1 MVCLDSRHPDLEEF
15 IDLKSDLD
23 AATKCN
29 ISILADKEFIEAAR
43 NGYDYNLSYTRPE
56 TGEGIGKIVNAK
68 EILDKIA
75 KRNWEMGEPGLL
87 FHDNINS
94 NHILSEYKDIDIR
107 CPNPCFDGDMKLLV
121 YENGEQVYRK
131 FSEIENTTQNVI
143 SIDGTVSKGDVFCS
157 GEKETIKLNFLNKKS
172 IICTPDHRFM
182 DIDGNEVMAKD
193 LKGKKLMP
201 FGSYK
206 SKIEFAP
213 TVSSIEESG
222 IRKVYDFQE
231 PNNHW
236 GCVNGV
242 VVHNCGEVPM
252 MEGEACL
259 LGSFNLSEYIIED
272 GDGYVE
278 FDTDNFK
285 NDIHTVVVAMNEVQ
299 EESIERLPL
308 EKQKIM
314 AEQYRRIGIG
324 IMGLADCL
332 IKLNIRYG
340 SNRSVKFC
348 DNLGYI
354 MANEALKAS
363 EGLSWCS
370 GNFPKFEFDSI
381 FKSKYITNNYD
392 SHDVPDGLK
401 NSALLSI
408 APTGTLSTLLG
419 VSGGIEPIFANYY
432 TRKTESL
439 NSEDTYYKVYTPIVQ
454 EYMERYGYAD
464 ESELPDYFVTAKDI
478 HWRDRI
484 NVQAAWQKHV
494 DQAISSTV
502 NLPENT
508 TPEEIADLYI
518 YAHDQGLKGITVF
531 RDNCLRTGI
540 LTTDNKEKHEPKQE
554 TILEVP
560 DTVVGKKRKL
570 TTGCGSLHCLAYFS
584 QTDGRLLECY
594 LGKGS
599 TGGCLNSMN
608 GIARLIS
615 LSARSGATT
624 EEIVDQLNSTGVC
637 PSYAVRTATKKDTS
651 RGSCCPV
658 AIGNALVEMHKEMLD
673 EINNGKYANDFNKS
687 DFSETENV
695 NGIVIDAGN
704 TNAIISSI
712 IKMKKTSEAKS
723 SEWVR
728 DGGESMVCPECGAE
742 MISTGGCNSCHE
754 CGYSKCG

>member
-1 MVCLDSRHPDLEEF
+1 
-15 IDLKSDLD
+15 
-23 AATKCN
+23 
-29 ISILADKEFIEAAR
+29 
-43 NGYDYNLSYTRPE
+43 
-56 TGEGIGKIVNAK
+56 
-68 EILDKIA
+68 
-75 KRNWEMGEPGLL
+75 
-87 FHDNINS
+87 
-94 NHILSEYKDIDIR
+94 
-107 CPNPCFDGDMKLLV
+107 
-121 YENGEQVYRK
+121 
-131 FSEIENTTQNVI
+131 
-143 SIDGTVSKGDVFCS
+143 
-157 GEKETIKLNFLNKKS
+157 
-172 IICTPDHRFM
+172 
-182 DIDGNEVMAKD
+182 
-193 LKGKKLMP
+193 
-201 FGSYK
+201 
-206 SKIEFAP
+206 
-213 TVSSIEESG
+213 
-222 IRKVYDFQE
+222 
-231 PNNHW
+231 
-236 GCVNGV
+236 
-242 VVHNCGEVPM
+242 

-272 GDGYVE
+272 EDGYVE

-392 SHDVPDGLK
+392 PYDVPDGLK

-454 EYMERYGYAD
+454 EYMERYGYVD

-478 HWRDRI
+478 HWKDRI

-624 EEIVDQLNSTGVC
+624 EEIVDQLSSTGVC
-637 PSYAVRTATKKDTS
+637 PSYAVRAATKKDTS

-658 AIGNALVEMHKEMLD
+658 AVGNALVEMHNEMLD
-673 EINNGKYANDFNKS
+673 EINNGKYSNDFNKS
-687 DFSETENV
+687 DFPETENV
-695 NGIVIDAGN
+695 NSNVINGESV
-704 TNAIISSI
+704 TRAIKLHLI
-712 IKMKKTSEAKS
+712 EQKS

-728 DGGESMVCPECGAE
+728 DGAESMICPECGAE
-742 MISTGGCNSCHE
+742 MISTGGCNACHE

>member
-1 MVCLDSRHPDLEEF
+1 
-15 IDLKSDLD
+15 
-23 AATKCN
+23 
-29 ISILADKEFIEAAR
+29 
-43 NGYDYNLSYTRPE
+43 
-56 TGEGIGKIVNAK
+56 
-68 EILDKIA
+68 
-75 KRNWEMGEPGLL
+75 
-87 FHDNINS
+87 
-94 NHILSEYKDIDIR
+94 
-107 CPNPCFDGDMKLLV
+107 
-121 YENGEQVYRK
+121 
-131 FSEIENTTQNVI
+131 
-143 SIDGTVSKGDVFCS
+143 
-157 GEKETIKLNFLNKKS
+157 
-172 IICTPDHRFM
+172 
-182 DIDGNEVMAKD
+182 
-193 LKGKKLMP
+193 
-201 FGSYK
+201 
-206 SKIEFAP
+206 
-213 TVSSIEESG
+213 
-222 IRKVYDFQE
+222 
-231 PNNHW
+231 
-236 GCVNGV
+236 
-242 VVHNCGEVPM
+242 

-272 GDGYVE
+272 EDGYVE

-392 SHDVPDGLK
+392 PYDVPDGLK

-478 HWRDRI
+478 HWKDRI

-584 QTDGRLLECY
+584 QADGRLLECY